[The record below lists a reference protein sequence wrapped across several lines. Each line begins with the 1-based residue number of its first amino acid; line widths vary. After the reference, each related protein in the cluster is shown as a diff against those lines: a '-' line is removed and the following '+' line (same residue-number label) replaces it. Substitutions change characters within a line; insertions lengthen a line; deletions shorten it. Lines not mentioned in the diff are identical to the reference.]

1 MASVLVAVALGVASV
16 LVLAG
21 VTTMVTRDVRADRE
35 SAAAGVELAGT
46 VPLWIDV
53 EDQAD
58 VEGDRDRVE
67 AVPAYWS
74 KPVRVRDDADETAWA
89 LFPRAAETDA
99 DAELADVLAGLRG
112 LSVVE
117 LLTAITAASTE
128 MDARLRGP
136 RAQANQAND
145 LIQMNH
151 MNTWN
156 QMREG
161 S

>member
-1 MASVLVAVALGVASV
+1 MTSVLVAVALGVASV

-58 VEGDRDRVE
+58 GEGDRVQ

-74 KPVRVRDDADETAWA
+74 KPVHVRDDADEAAWA

-99 DAELADVLAGLRG
+99 DAELADVLAELRG
-112 LSVVE
+112 LSVEE

-136 RAQANQAND
+136 R
-145 LIQMNH
+145 
-151 MNTWN
+151 
-156 QMREG
+156 G
-161 S
+161 SRIRRMT

>member
-1 MASVLVAVALGVASV
+1 MTSVLVAVALGVASV

-58 VEGDRDRVE
+58 GDRDRVE

-74 KPVRVRDDADETAWA
+74 KPVRVRDDAAEPTWA

-99 DAELADVLAGLRG
+99 DELADVLAGLRG
-112 LSVVE
+112 LSVEE

-136 RAQANQAND
+136 GAQANQAND
-145 LIQMNH
+145 LIQTNH
-151 MNTWN
+151 MNKWN